1 MLNTKRMRPPALA
14 AAAKWITLIA
24 MAVVLLQGCADKK
37 GESAGG
43 GNAASSKGKKATV
56 TVGYQ
61 SPTAQTWGAL
71 IIKNKKLFE
80 KHLKELAPNDDVKV
94 EWFDAPA
101 GSVLNNNMLG
111 GKIQLSFLGDMPS
124 MLNGVLGITQPNYD
138 SVFLAFDGKGATGRN
153 QAILVPSD
161 SKITKIEDLK
171 GATVSTPI
179 GSSSHRMLLE
189 TLRQHGMVD
198 DVKIV
203 DQSVTVGMQS
213 IEQSKIVAH
222 STWEPYPSLIE
233 SKGFGKVLSPGEA
246 TKIDYLAGVV
256 ANLDWAKENRAY
268 AIAFLRALDEAHD
281 FARTH
286 PEETATIFA
295 EESKFPLEVCRK
307 MVENI
312 RFDAAI
318 YDKDLDTLDGSILF
332 LTSIGKLKEKLD
344 LGQFVD
350 DSYLREAMQSAGRT
364 YLTDEERR
372 GEWMPN
378 NVY

>member
-1 MLNTKRMRPPALA
+1 MLKTTRMQTPLLAIARSLAVVTMA
-14 AAAKWITLIA
+14 AA
-24 MAVVLLQGCADKK
+24 LLQGCAATQEED
-37 GESAGG
+37 AGG
-43 GNAASSKGKKATV
+43 GHAPASKGRKATV

-71 IIKNKKLFE
+71 IIKNRKLFE
-80 KHLKELAPNDDVKV
+80 KHLKELAPDDNVTV

-101 GSVLNNNMLG
+101 GSVLNNNMIG

-124 MLNGVLGITQPNYD
+124 LLNGVLGVAQPNYD

-153 QAILVPSD
+153 QAILVPKD
-161 SKITKIEDLK
+161 SKIAKIEDLK
-171 GATVSTPI
+171 GSTVSTPI

-256 ANLDWAKENRAY
+256 ANLDWAQKNRAY
-268 AIAFLRALDEAHD
+268 AIAFLRALDEAHE
-281 FARTH
+281 FVRMH
-286 PEETATIFA
+286 PEETAKIFA
-295 EESKFPLEVCRK
+295 EESKFPLEVCHK
-307 MVENI
+307 MVANI

-318 YDKDLDTLDGSILF
+318 YDKDLNTLKGSVIF
-332 LTSIGKLKEKLD
+332 LASIGRLKEELD

-350 DSYLREAMQSAGRT
+350 DSYLREAVQSAGRT

-372 GEWMPN
+372 GEWLPDS
-378 NVY
+378 VY